1 MENNVL
7 LHFDE
12 SYWIFK
18 RFFHECYEFPA
29 VYEDG
34 LISRYKENAGKK
46 KAWGFIVDGYIVA
59 IHPVAEEM
67 TPAKANDYCKTR
79 RFAGRL
85 GCLPSESVLKKIK
98 RNVFAVNEMLAQ
110 LGGTAFQSKW
120 YMAENDRWYNADFK
134 LSPSI
139 SAVNMGMYTENAAF
153 FVGEET
159 AAPFYPA
166 VKI

>member
-1 MENNVL
+1 MYCFILMKAIGFSNV
-7 LHFDE
+7 
-12 SYWIFK
+12 
-18 RFFHECYEFPA
+18 FFRKCYEFPV

-34 LISRYKENAGKK
+34 LISRYKEDAGKK

-59 IHPVAEEM
+59 IHPAAEEM

-98 RNVFAVNEMLAQ
+98 RNVFVVNEMLAQ

-120 YMAENDRWYNADFK
+120 YMAENDRWYNADFT
-134 LSPSI
+134 LSWST
-139 SAVNMGMYTENAAF
+139 SAVNMGMYAENAAF
-153 FVGEET
+153 FVDEET